1 MRKRTSVIVA
11 LVVLGA
17 VVVGTVATIGVAQS
31 GGSRFT
37 AQRMSA
43 DFEVPV
49 VSSDARGSFEARL
62 VNPTTVNYTLRWSGL
77 DSEVRQAHIHFAQT
91 FASGGIVVWLCE
103 TASNPAPSP
112 DSTPPFPVD
121 LRPLTPECPT
131 TNPGEVTDSFTASE
145 VVGGNQGIAREEFG
159 ALLEAM
165 RDRLT
170 YANVHSA
177 LIPAGEIRGQIRRG
191 GGGDDDDDD

>member
-1 MRKRTSVIVA
+1 
-11 LVVLGA
+11 
-17 VVVGTVATIGVAQS
+17 VGTLAAIGVAQS

-43 DFEVPV
+43 NFEVPV

-62 VNPTTVNYTLRWSGL
+62 INPTTVNYRLRYSGL
-77 DSEVRQAHIHFAQT
+77 DSDVRQAHIHFAQT
-91 FASGGIVVWLCE
+91 FASGGITVWLCE

-112 DSTPPFPVD
+112 PAFPID
-121 LRPLTPECPT
+121 LRPLTPECPGP
-131 TNPGEVTDSFTASE
+131 NDGDVSDSFTSTE
-145 VVGGNQGIAREEFG
+145 VIGPATQGIAAGEFS

-165 RDRLT
+165 RDGFT

-177 LIPAGEIRGQIRRG
+177 SIPGGEIRGQIRRG
-191 GGGDDDDDD
+191 GGDGDRDDDDDD